1 MMTKTIAASH
11 DVVQDLPG
19 LYEDTFPAVA
29 SFVSKMGGTVD
40 DAKDIFHDA
49 LIAYFESAHRLKFYV
64 EPGAYIVGIAK
75 HLWLRKHKRGLGK
88 VQLNEVERYL
98 TLPDEEPLPIT
109 EKLFS
114 LIKSS
119 GKACL
124 DLLEAFY
131 YRKNSAEDIAE
142 TFHYSNAHSAT
153 VQKFKCVEKLR
164 DTVRK
169 KSLNYEDFLD

>member
-1 MMTKTIAASH
+1 MITKTLSASH
-11 DVVQDLPG
+11 DVVEDLPG

-29 SFVSKMGGTVD
+29 SFVAKMGGTID

-49 LIAYFESAHRLKFYV
+49 LIAYMESASRLKFSV

-75 HLWLRKHKRGLGK
+75 HLWLRKYKRDAGRVDLDDI
-88 VQLNEVERYL
+88 ERQIVIADD
-98 TLPDEEPLPIT
+98 TPLPVT
-109 EKLFS
+109 QKVYAL
-114 LIKSS
+114 LQAS

-124 DLLEAFY
+124 ELLQAFY
-131 YRKNSAEDIAE
+131 YRKQDADEIAQS
-142 TFHYSNAHSAT
+142 FNFSNARSAT

-169 KSLNYEDFLD
+169 KSLNHEDFLD